1 VHLDFGIDRAPSQNG
16 YPSISVRA
24 GEEGVREVRRIL
36 ADALDRER
44 PPNGTS
50 AAPEAL
56 LSDDAGGTSFSM
68 RRALY
73 D

>member
-1 VHLDFGIDRAPSQNG
+1 MHLDFGIDKAPSPNG

-24 GEEGVREVRRIL
+24 GEEGVRELRRIL

-44 PPNGTS
+44 PPDGTS

-56 LSDDAGGTSFSM
+56 LSDGSGETSSSM

>member
-1 VHLDFGIDRAPSQNG
+1 MHLDFGIDKAPSPNG

-24 GEEGVREVRRIL
+24 GEEGVRELRRIL

-50 AAPEAL
+50 AAEAL
-56 LSDDAGGTSFSM
+56 LSDGAGGTSSSM